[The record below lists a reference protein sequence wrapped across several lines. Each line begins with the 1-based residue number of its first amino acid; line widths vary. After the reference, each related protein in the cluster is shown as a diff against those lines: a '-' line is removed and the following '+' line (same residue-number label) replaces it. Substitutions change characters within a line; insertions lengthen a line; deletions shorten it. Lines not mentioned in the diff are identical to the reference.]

1 MKGKESAA
9 LLWKIATISHDA
21 LLKLTFCYELERARV
36 SSLQKFNHAF
46 VSVTDGH
53 ILHFFV
59 TALWSGCSHN
69 FLRFE

>member
-9 LLWKIATISHDA
+9 LLWKIATISHA
-21 LLKLTFCYELERARV
+21 LLKLTFCYELERARA

-53 ILHFFV
+53 INHF
-59 TALWSGCSHN
+59 W
-69 FLRFE
+69 